1 MFKKSYPNYFYTDEN
16 IRIFYNTNFEPVEI
30 DHDKP
35 VVVFIYG
42 LLCSNYHFK
51 YQIPYFEEQGYQILL
66 HDYRFHFASS
76 QDGDIETC
84 SFENFSHDLHQLLGS
99 LGIKKTLFVGHSM
112 GVNICLEHARRYP
125 EDVTAQVL
133 ISGSVVP
140 PQDIMFDSNV
150 VDITMPF
157 IELFTKK
164 FPELY
169 KAFWKHS
176 FKNPIAQY
184 AIFDGGFNKKQ
195 VEMEFVQ
202 LYMKKISELPENLFF
217 HLLKIMHDHD
227 VINHLESI
235 ATPTLIIGG
244 DKDKIIPNYLQQIL
258 HRHLPVSQLYI
269 VKDGSHVPQADFP
282 DMINHR
288 INQFTK
294 KALKKKL

>member
-1 MFKKSYPNYFYTDEN
+1 
-16 IRIFYNTNFEPVEI
+16 
-30 DHDKP
+30 
-35 VVVFIYG
+35 
-42 LLCSNYHFK
+42 
-51 YQIPYFEEQGYQILL
+51 
-66 HDYRFHFASS
+66 
-76 QDGDIETC
+76 
-84 SFENFSHDLHQLLGS
+84 
-99 LGIKKTLFVGHSM
+99 
-112 GVNICLEHARRYP
+112 
-125 EDVTAQVL
+125 
-133 ISGSVVP
+133 
-140 PQDIMFDSNV
+140 
-150 VDITMPF
+150 
-157 IELFTKK
+157 
-164 FPELY
+164 
-169 KAFWKHS
+169 
-176 FKNPIAQY
+176 
-184 AIFDGGFNKKQ
+184 
-195 VEMEFVQ
+195 MEFVQ